1 MYKSKNRNKKSL
13 KNKPLGLST
22 KLGVVAFFNDASS
35 EAIARTLPI
44 FLTAGLGSSSV
55 IVGIIEGVAETA
67 SIFIRGFSGWISDF
81 LPSRKPLLVSGY
93 YFSFLA
99 KVTLLFSTHP
109 LFLGLSRVFDRSGK
123 GLRAAPRDAM
133 IADAAVLKKSGNDFG
148 INRFLDTLGAVTGLV
163 VVVLMGI
170 NPAQINLN
178 DFHQII
184 LLGLGFGLIACLLV
198 TFWVPAN
205 RRVTPAKI
213 YLSLDFPKEI
223 KTYLMIIFIFV
234 IASSSDAF
242 LVLRAKDLGFAFQ
255 EILILFIFFNIMA
268 AALAIPIGRYSDRHG
283 RLRYLAAGWFLY
295 GCIYLGIGLTHTNWI
310 FAVLLIIYGC
320 FYGFTEGV
328 EKALLA
334 DLLPAKLRG
343 VGYGALQLTI
353 GLATLPANILMGWM
367 ILKYGMPTAFVA
379 TSMIAFTAFLLL
391 SVWGLKKIS
400 QKNFE

>member
-1 MYKSKNRNKKSL
+1 MPQKIKQKR
-13 KNKPLGLST
+13 PLPLST

-44 FLTAGLGSSSV
+44 FLTAGLGTSSV
-55 IVGIIEGVAETA
+55 VVGIIEGVAETA

-81 LPSRKPLLVSGY
+81 LPSRKPLLMSGY
-93 YFSFLA
+93 YFSFLG

-109 LFLGLSRVFDRSGK
+109 FFLGLSRIFDRSGK

-170 NPAQINLN
+170 NPSNISLG

-184 LLGLGFGLIACLLV
+184 LLGLGFGLMACLLV

-205 RRVTPAKI
+205 RRITPAKI

-223 KTYLMIIFIFV
+223 KTYLIIIFIFV
-234 IASSSDAF
+234 MASSSDAF
-242 LVLRAKDLGFAFQ
+242 LVLRAKDLGFGFQ
-255 EILILFIFFNIMA
+255 EILILFIFFNLTA
-268 AALAIPIGRYSDRHG
+268 AALAIPIGRFSDRHG

-295 GCIYLGIGLTHTNWI
+295 SCIYLCIGLTHSNWV
-310 FAVLLIIYGC
+310 FAVLIVIYGC

-353 GLATLPANILMGWM
+353 GLATLPANLLMGWM
-367 ILKYGMPTAFVA
+367 ILKYGMSTAFVA
-379 TSMIAFTAFLLL
+379 TSMIAFTAFLFL
-391 SVWGLKKIS
+391 SVWGLKKFS
-400 QKNFE
+400 QKNLE